1 MKSKILHSI
10 SLLIILL
17 FAIFNG
23 TVFAQSSDILDIP
36 LGGGFSATPGPAV
49 FDAIF
54 GEKEQLIEKIKKA
67 PIGECHE
74 NLVQAYDLEL
84 TEFLIFLKTNFE
96 NKSANSTLVN
106 IAIQRYSEYK
116 IRLQDIFALLKA
128 DVIIAGDTNQY
139 RRELE
144 SYGNCRKV
152 MDDYISLA
160 KTKMIEHIK
169 NTSSQKK
176 TTIMMEK
183 YQAINER
190 LADLNMEMAKLY
202 ANFVQFK
209 NKLPFYN
216 KNCVKS

>member
-1 MKSKILHSI
+1 MKNRLIKFIAT
-10 SLLIILL
+10 LLITFLMPLTALAGYSEDIALL
-17 FAIFNG
+17 
-23 TVFAQSSDILDIP
+23 
-36 LGGGFSATPGPAV
+36 
-49 FDAIF
+49 
-54 GEKEQLIEKIKKA
+54 KEKIGA
-67 PIGECHE
+67 SAIGECHE

-116 IRLQDIFALLKA
+116 IRLQDLFALLKA

-144 SYGNCRKV
+144 SYSNCKKV

-169 NTSSQKK
+169 NTSSKKK
-176 TTIMMEK
+176 TSIMMEK
-183 YQAINER
+183 YEAINER
-190 LADLNMEMAKLY
+190 LADLNLEMAHLY